1 MLRPRIMSVVA
12 LFILL
17 GVTVVGGTAAATL
30 RVRARDPRRPRADA
44 RDEAPPPSFA
54 GEPKLRVSDSQ
65 AQAFMGALV
74 ALGRADGVLTGAEL
88 DVLRAVADHHG
99 FVLDEVELMS
109 EEHDAS
115 RALDLVRGVA
125 STPFRQSATSPPAE
139 VARGFLFAARRLA
152 SADGTSDARVDDLL
166 THFEQLLGE
175 GHDAGGSS
183 P

>member
-1 MLRPRIMSVVA
+1 MLRPRVMSVVA
-12 LFILL
+12 FFILL
-17 GVTVVGGTAAATL
+17 GVAVVSGTAAATL
-30 RVRARDPRRPRADA
+30 RLRASDPRRAGRDPSDDA
-44 RDEAPPPSFA
+44 APVSLA

-88 DVLRAVADHHG
+88 AVLRAVADHHG

-115 RALDLVRGVA
+115 RALELVRGVA

-139 VARGFLFAARRLA
+139 VARGFLSAARRLA
-152 SADGTSDARVDDLL
+152 SADGTSDARVDALL
-166 THFEQLLGE
+166 THFEQLLGD